1 MRMENKWKII
11 SLFAGA
17 GGCSLGF
24 SKAGA
29 EILGAYD
36 VFEEAIQTYNLNF
49 GADKCKY
56 LDLASCD
63 FDKLRTDLS
72 LEVGELDA
80 IIGGPPCQGFTT
92 AGTRFWD
99 DPRNRLVINYAN
111 ALNILRPRWFMME
124 NVEGILTTAQGTYLI
139 EAIKKMVRL
148 GYSVYIKKVYMQ
160 AYGIPQRRKRVIIVG
175 NREGKNFAFPE
186 EVECATGEIYRHS
199 SATLRCAISDL
210 ETVISPEI
218 DQVPKYEKGIK
229 LERIESLK
237 QGQTMKDLPECLQH
251 KSFQRRAN
259 RRVADGTPSDRRG
272 GAPSGLKRL
281 IYDEPCLTITSAA
294 TSEFVHPTQDRNLT
308 IRECAR
314 VQTFP
319 DDFIFVGTD
328 SIKIK
333 QIGNAIPPHF
343 AYLVAQQMMKCDQGE
358 KNEVESGLIQYE
370 VTKASAMSPALCK
383 TCEKL
388 DKLMVNS
395 EKQLTLTLNYA
406 EGFDR

>member
-1 MRMENKWKII
+1 MTYMAKKWKII

-36 VFEEAIQTYNLNF
+36 VFDEAIQTYNLNF
-49 GADKCKY
+49 GADKCSY
-56 LDLASCD
+56 LDLSSCD
-63 FDKLRTDLS
+63 FEKLRTDLS

-99 DPRNRLVINYAN
+99 DPRNKLVINYAN

-139 EAIKKMVRL
+139 EAIKKMVSL

-175 NREGKNFAFPE
+175 NREGKSFTFPE
-186 EVECATGEIYRHS
+186 EVESATGEIYRNTS
-199 SATLRCAISDL
+199 TTLRRAISDL
-210 ETVISPEI
+210 EMVVSPEI

-229 LERIESLK
+229 LERIEALK
-237 QGQTMKDLPECLQH
+237 QGQTMKDLPEHLQH

-259 RRVADGTPSDRRG
+259 RRVADGTPSDKRG

-294 TSEFVHPTQDRNLT
+294 ISEFVHPTMDRNLT

-328 SIKIK
+328 STKIK

-343 AYLVAQQMMKCDQGE
+343 AYLVAQQMMECDRE
-358 KNEVESGLIQYE
+358 CSHAVEPGLIQYE
-370 VTKASAMSPALCK
+370 ATKASAMSPALCK
-383 TCEKL
+383 TCENL
-388 DKLMVNS
+388 DKLLVNNQ
-395 EKQLTLTLNYA
+395 KQLTLSLNYA
-406 EGFDR
+406 